1 MRSSLICLI
10 LSSLLLATPVK
21 AEGLKLCGVL
31 RQGEILRADAGA
43 EAQAVTLNGRQIPL
57 AENGGFLLVLGR
69 DEAEK
74 IKITVTDKNSGVA
87 NYILPVAKNK
97 WDIQSIKGVEQR
109 KVTPA
114 KEDNAEIM
122 REQTDV
128 RRALTTLNMQ
138 NQSWKNGFDIPLKGT
153 ISGNFGNQRIFNG
166 IPKNPHSGTDI
177 AAPEGTSVKAA
188 GDGYVV
194 LNGSNYFYGGNMVI
208 IDHGEGLQTIYMHLK
223 KSAVKE
229 GQYVKKGQVVGY
241 VGKTGRATGPH
252 LHWGASLNNVRFR
265 PHSLIDLMSAQCA
278 VYYQNKD

>member
-74 IKITVTDKNSGVA
+74 IKITVTDKNNDVA

-252 LHWGASLNNVRFR
+252 LHWGASLNSVRFR

>member
-10 LSSLLLATPVK
+10 LSSLLLAAPVK

-43 EAQAVTLNGRQIPL
+43 EAQAVTLNGKQIPL

-229 GQYVKKGQVVGY
+229 WQYVKKGQVVGY

>member
-1 MRSSLICLI
+1 M
-10 LSSLLLATPVK
+10 ATPVK

-43 EAQAVTLNGRQIPL
+43 EAQAVTLNGKQIPL

-74 IKITVTDKNSGVA
+74 IKITVTDKNNGVA

-265 PHSLIDLMSAQCA
+265 PHSLMDLMSAQCA

>member
-10 LSSLLLATPVK
+10 LSSLLLAAPVK

-43 EAQAVTLNGRQIPL
+43 EAQAVTLNGKQIPL

-74 IKITVTDKNSGVA
+74 IKITVTDKNNGVA

-177 AAPEGTSVKAA
+177 AVPEGTSVKAA

-265 PHSLIDLMSAQCA
+265 PHSLMDLMSAQCA

>member
-10 LSSLLLATPVK
+10 LSSLLLAAPVK

>member
-1 MRSSLICLI
+1 MVLT
-10 LSSLLLATPVK
+10 APVK
-21 AEGLKLCGVL
+21 AEGIKLCGVL

-43 EAQAVTLNGRQIPL
+43 EAKAVALNGKPLPL
-57 AENGGFLLVLGR
+57 AEGGEFLLVLGR
-69 DEAEK
+69 DEAS
-74 IKITVTDKNSGVA
+74 TVTLSVTDKNGEVA
-87 NYILPVAKNK
+87 NYVLLVAKNK
-97 WDIQSIKGVEQR
+97 WDMQSIKGVEQR

-153 ISGNFGNQRIFNG
+153 ISGHFGNQRIFNG
-166 IPKNPHSGTDI
+166 VPKSPHSGTDI
-177 AAPEGTSVKAA
+177 AAPEGTPVKAA

-208 IDHGEGLQTIYMHLK
+208 LDHGEGLQTIYMHLK

-229 GQYVKKGQVVGY
+229 GEYIKKGQVVGY

-265 PHSLIDLMSAQCA
+265 PHALTELISAQCA
-278 VYYQNKD
+278 VYHQNKD

>member
-10 LSSLLLATPVK
+10 LSSLLLTAPVK

-43 EAQAVTLNGRQIPL
+43 EAQAVTLNGKQIPL

-252 LHWGASLNNVRFR
+252 LHWGASLNSVRFR

>member
-10 LSSLLLATPVK
+10 LSSLLLAAPVK

-43 EAQAVTLNGRQIPL
+43 EAKAVALNGKPLPL

-74 IKITVTDKNSGVA
+74 IKITVTDKNNGVA
-87 NYILPVAKNK
+87 NYILLVAKNK

-265 PHSLIDLMSAQCA
+265 PHSLMDLMSAQCA

>member
-10 LSSLLLATPVK
+10 LSSLLLAAPVK

-43 EAQAVTLNGRQIPL
+43 EAQAVTLNGKQIPL

-265 PHSLIDLMSAQCA
+265 PHSLMDLMSAQCA

>member
-265 PHSLIDLMSAQCA
+265 PHSLMDLMSAQCA

>member
-74 IKITVTDKNSGVA
+74 IKITVTDKNNGVA

-114 KEDNAEIM
+114 KEDNAEIL

-177 AAPEGTSVKAA
+177 AAPEGTPVKAA

-229 GQYVKKGQVVGY
+229 GEYIKKGQVVGY

-265 PHSLIDLMSAQCA
+265 PHSLMDLMSAQCA

>member
-10 LSSLLLATPVK
+10 LSSLLLAAPVK

-43 EAQAVTLNGRQIPL
+43 EAQAVTLNGKQIPL

>member
-1 MRSSLICLI
+1 MRSSLIYLM
-10 LSSLLLATPVK
+10 LSSLIMAAPVQ

-43 EAQAVTLNGRQIPL
+43 EAKAAALNGKPL
-57 AENGGFLLVLGR
+57 PIAEGGEFLLVLGR
-69 DEAEK
+69 DEAS
-74 IKITVTDKNSGVA
+74 TVTLSVTDKNGEVA
-87 NYILPVAKNK
+87 DYILPVAKNK

-114 KEDNAEIM
+114 KEDSAEIV

-128 RRALTTLNMQ
+128 RRALTTLNME
-138 NQSWKNGFDIPLKGT
+138 NKSWKGGFDIPLKGT

-166 IPKNPHSGTDI
+166 VPKSPHSGTDI
-177 AAPEGTSVKAA
+177 ATPEGTPVKAA

-208 IDHGEGLQTIYMHLK
+208 LDHGMGLQTIYMHLK

-229 GQYVKKGQVVGY
+229 GEYVKKGQVLGY
-241 VGKTGRATGPH
+241 AGKTGRATGPH

-265 PHSLIDLMSAQCA
+265 PHSLVDLAAAQCT
-278 VYYQNKD
+278 VYHQNKD

>member
-1 MRSSLICLI
+1 MRNSLIYLI
-10 LSSLLLATPVK
+10 LSSLVLTAPVK
-21 AEGLKLCGVL
+21 AEGIKLCGVL

-43 EAQAVTLNGRQIPL
+43 EAKAVALNGKPLPL
-57 AENGGFLLVLGR
+57 AEGGEFLLVLGR
-69 DEAEK
+69 DEAS
-74 IKITVTDKNSGVA
+74 TVTLSVTDKNGEVA
-87 NYILPVAKNK
+87 DYILPVAKNK

-114 KEDNAEIM
+114 KEDNAEIA

-138 NQSWKNGFDIPLKGT
+138 NKSWQNGFEIPLKGT

-166 IPKNPHSGTDI
+166 VPKSPHSGTDI
-177 AAPEGTSVKAA
+177 AAPEGTPVKAA
-188 GDGYVV
+188 GDGYVL

-208 IDHGEGLQTIYMHLK
+208 LDHGEGLQTIYMHLK

-229 GQYVKKGQVVGY
+229 GEYVKKGQVVGY

-265 PHSLIDLMSAQCA
+265 PHALTELISAQCA
-278 VYYQNKD
+278 VYHQNKD

>member
-1 MRSSLICLI
+1 MRSSLICSI
-10 LSSLLLATPVK
+10 LSSLALAAPVK

-31 RQGEILRADAGA
+31 RQGEILHADAGA
-43 EAQAVTLNGRQIPL
+43 EAKAATLNGKPL
-57 AENGGFLLVLGR
+57 PMAENGEFLLVLGR
-69 DEAEK
+69 DEASMV
-74 IKITVTDKNSGVA
+74 TLSVTDKNNGVA
-87 NYILPVAKNK
+87 NYVLPVAKNK

-114 KEDNAEIM
+114 KEDNAEIV

-128 RRALTTLNMQ
+128 RRALTTLNME
-138 NQSWKNGFDIPLKGT
+138 NKSWKNGFDIPLKGT

-177 AAPEGTSVKAA
+177 AAPEGTPVKAA

-208 IDHGEGLQTIYMHLK
+208 LDHGMGLQTIYMHLK

-229 GQYVKKGQVVGY
+229 GEYVKKGQLVGY

-265 PHSLIDLMSAQCA
+265 PHALPELMSAQCA
-278 VYYQNKD
+278 VYYQSKD